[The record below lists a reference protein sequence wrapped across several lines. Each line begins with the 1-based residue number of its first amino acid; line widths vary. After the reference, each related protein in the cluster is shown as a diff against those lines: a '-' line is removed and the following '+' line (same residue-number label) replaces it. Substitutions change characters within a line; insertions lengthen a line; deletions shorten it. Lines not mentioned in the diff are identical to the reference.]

1 MNVEFHGDST
11 QVGASIYGG
20 VVSTTS
26 VRVSDFVARSHPS
39 LTVKNYGRGG
49 STLRDALNT
58 SIYPSGTFAQ
68 HIAQSDA
75 DVIVANWGINDAYSV
90 NYPTA
95 AYVADWQAV
104 AGICAVACKKLIIQT
119 PNPISVAH
127 DALLSPL
134 AAASAGVVCAGRIDI
149 YTAIKRWYPQWEAHL
164 SDGLHPNSIM
174 YLYMGFLVAQSP
186 AFLSAINH
194 GT

>member
-1 MNVEFHGDST
+1 MKVEFHGDST

-26 VRVSDFVARSHPS
+26 VRVSDFVSRSHPS

-95 AYVADWQAV
+95 AYVADWQA
-104 AGICAVACKKLIIQT
+104 AANICTAACKKLIIQT

-127 DALLSPL
+127 DALLAPL
-134 AAASAGVVCAGRIDI
+134 VAASAGVTGAGRIDV
-149 YTAIKRWYPQWEAHL
+149 YAAIKRWYPQWAAHL
-164 SDGLHPNSIM
+164 SDGIHPNSIM
-174 YLYMGFLVAQSP
+174 YLYIGKIIAESP
-186 AFLSAINH
+186 AFLSAINP